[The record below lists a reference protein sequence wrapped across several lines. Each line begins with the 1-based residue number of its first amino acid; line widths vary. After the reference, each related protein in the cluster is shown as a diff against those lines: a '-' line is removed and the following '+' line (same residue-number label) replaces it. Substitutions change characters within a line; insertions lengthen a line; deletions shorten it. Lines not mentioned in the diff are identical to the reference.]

1 MTAAKT
7 KALEAA
13 ELQQNPVFCA
23 ILQEIE
29 DSAVLLFK
37 SAQSDMVAISAAH
50 EKIRAVQL
58 VRDALTARIDA
69 AKFED
74 HKKDRDRG
82 RHD

>member
-1 MTAAKT
+1 MTVYTRAQEAKD
-7 KALEAA
+7 LRD
-13 ELQQNPVFCA
+13 NPVFCA
-23 ILQEIE
+23 ILQEMTAE
-29 DSAVLLFK
+29 AVALFAN
-37 SAQSDMVAISAAH
+37 AQSDIVAISAAH
-50 EKIRAVQL
+50 EKIRAVQH